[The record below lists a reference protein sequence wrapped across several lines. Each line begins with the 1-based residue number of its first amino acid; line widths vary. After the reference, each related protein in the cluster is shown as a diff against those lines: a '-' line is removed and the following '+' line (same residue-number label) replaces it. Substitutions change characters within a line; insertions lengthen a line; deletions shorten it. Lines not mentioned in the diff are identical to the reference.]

1 MFACGDV
8 VEIRPIDAR
17 YVGMPAFVALFDGGK
32 YAHRICNISYGTIA
46 TVIGLS
52 VSQTGDPEDDKP
64 LLDLLLPDG
73 SIVQSEAKRW
83 TRV

>member
-1 MFACGDV
+1 MFSCGDV

-32 YAHRICNISYGTIA
+32 YAHRICDISYGTIA

-52 VSQTGDPEDDKP
+52 VSQTGDPRTISRF
-64 LLDLLLPDG
+64 
-73 SIVQSEAKRW
+73 SICSSRTARSW
-83 TRV
+83 